1 MSYLHRPKVKREQ
14 SYDQEKTGR
23 KALADPLTQQIDN
36 DGNHSEEQ
44 MEKGGHGVSKIVGIG
59 NEKPDVSADSF
70 QTDTGEHVWKH
81 KMIVCMQNELTCRIG
96 FILWIEGL

>member
-44 MEKGGHGVSKIVGIG
+44 MEKGGHGVSKIVGMETRSLMCQQIAFKQIQVSMYG
-59 NEKPDVSADSF
+59 NIK
-70 QTDTGEHVWKH
+70 
-81 KMIVCMQNELTCRIG
+81 
-96 FILWIEGL
+96 